1 MVHKSRN
8 SFSSCSAGFPWR
20 FSGLLPVAWLLR
32 FLVNCLALCSALPFV
47 PAPCGSCC
55 PGTCRVPLARWLV
68 APKQQICGRP
78 VCRLNG
84 KEAAGYTKPKG
95 AELIYASQQKS
106 SFSPASFGRQ
116 NQYIEMVGLLTLE
129 RFLGATSPKELQA
142 ADRQT
147 DRWASADREDRL
159 QRD

>member
-1 MVHKSRN
+1 M
-8 SFSSCSAGFPWR
+8 
-20 FSGLLPVAWLLR
+20 SGLRVEA
-32 FLVNCLALCSALPFV
+32 VV
-47 PAPCGSCC
+47 PALAVCHW
-55 PGTCRVPLARWLV
+55 LARSLV
-68 APKQQICGRP
+68 APKQQICSRP

-147 DRWASADREDRL
+147 DRWASADREDRTAKRL
-159 QRD
+159 KALAH